1 MPYLQIIG
9 IIIFSLILIKSSSLL
24 SVHLKSLAKRSLI
37 GGFFL
42 TSFIVGLATSLPELF
57 VGVTSALTGVP
68 TISLGNAI
76 GSNIANMTLVAG
88 GAALIGGVIIVKNH
102 DYAEDLLYAFLA
114 AMAPLFLLMDNSLSR
129 VDALILIALYFF
141 YNYAI
146 LARRNKEISDNQS
159 NNLLLTLIRK
169 IRHPHNTRDLM
180 IIFLSIS
187 IILFSADM
195 IVRFG
200 VQLAEGLNVSP
211 LLVGLIFV
219 AIGTSLPEFVVEF
232 QAIRNRDTALYMGNL
247 LGSIVANGTLI
258 VGITALIHPITV
270 LAFDDYF
277 IATIALVLV
286 FFIFYTFMRTKNA
299 VNRIEGFVLIGLYS
313 IFLLIEFVK

>member
-1 MPYLQIIG
+1 
-9 IIIFSLILIKSSSLL
+9 
-24 SVHLKSLAKRSLI
+24 
-37 GGFFL
+37 
-42 TSFIVGLATSLPELF
+42 
-57 VGVTSALTGVP
+57 
-68 TISLGNAI
+68 
-76 GSNIANMTLVAG
+76 
-88 GAALIGGVIIVKNH
+88 
-102 DYAEDLLYAFLA
+102 
-114 AMAPLFLLMDNSLSR
+114 
-129 VDALILIALYFF
+129 
-141 YNYAI
+141 
-146 LARRNKEISDNQS
+146 
-159 NNLLLTLIRK
+159 
-169 IRHPHNTRDLM
+169 M

-247 LGSIVANGTLI
+247 LGSIVANGTLV

-270 LAFDDYF
+270 LAFNDYF